1 MIKKTLFL
9 VIALMSGVSTLHGQA
24 LNYDWDLAESQIQRL
39 QPSELSELPEVLVA
53 ELQTRGCTIPQLGY
67 PHPNSNNVIHGE
79 FAEKGQTDWAVLCSK
94 NRFSS
99 ILIFWGGSPE
109 NPSEI
114 ADFQDHIFLQGQ
126 GNGQILYS
134 RALGVV
140 GQEYIRDHYIK
151 YIGPNPPPIDHEGI
165 DDIFVEKAS
174 SVHYYNQ
181 GKWLKV
187 TGSD

>member
-1 MIKKTLFL
+1 
-9 VIALMSGVSTLHGQA
+9 MSGVSTLHGQA

-79 FAEKGQTDWAVLCSK
+79 FARERSDRLGCTVFEKSF
-94 NRFSS
+94 FSS

-126 GNGQILYS
+126 GKRTDLIFK
-134 RALGVV
+134 GVRC
-140 GQEYIRDHYIK
+140 GWT
-151 YIGPNPPPIDHEGI
+151 GNTFGI
-165 DDIFVEKAS
+165 I
-174 SVHYYNQ
+174 
-181 GKWLKV
+181 
-187 TGSD
+187 T